1 MDRIRRNWL
10 KADLSRLFGY
20 ALGLTKDRSR
30 AADLVQGCCLKALS
44 AKAVPSDKKAFRV
57 WLFRILRNT
66 LVDEIRCQRRTQRLY
81 DALSDSAMEDWHA
94 EERLISGLAVR
105 RGLERLAPHHRDVI
119 AMVDLAGLSYEEA
132 AELLGVPKG
141 TVMSRISRARG
152 SLLNLIERDN
162 VRAMPLATRER
173 RK

>member
-10 KADLSRLFGY
+10 KSHQSRLFGY
-20 ALGLTKDRSR
+20 ALGLTKDRNR
-30 AADLVQGCCLKALS
+30 AADLVQGCCVKALS
-44 AKAVPSDKKAFRV
+44 AKAVPCEEKAFCV

-66 LVDEIRCQRRTQRLY
+66 LVDEIRRQRRTARLY

-94 EERLISGLAVR
+94 EERLISGLTVR
-105 RGLERLAPHHRDVI
+105 RGLEGLAPHHRDII

-141 TVMSRISRARG
+141 TVMSRISRARS
-152 SLLNLIERDN
+152 SLLNMIEKDN
-162 VRAMPLATRER
+162 VRAIPVATQER
-173 RK
+173 RR